1 MRNWL
6 VRPGW
11 STSWT
16 AAATRA
22 ASISSLENTVWGG
35 GRERGRERRYI
46 VREVEDMHKPL
57 KLGCFEVC
65 NCGKSQSMTENVFT
79 HSVT

>member
-6 VRPGW
+6 ERPGW

-22 ASISSLENTVWGG
+22 ASISSLENTVWGRG
-35 GRERGRERRYI
+35 GESGEGRGGT
-46 VREVEDMHKPL
+46 VREMEEMHKPL

-65 NCGKSQSMTENVFT
+65 HSEKSRSMTENFT